1 MVEMDRKK
9 MFIIGGPNGA
19 GKTTASMEYLKDDL
33 DCLEFVNADNIA
45 FGLSPFRPDN
55 VAVTAGKIMLNR
67 IDELIKS
74 KENFAIEST
83 LSSKSLLEKIK
94 QAQLNDYDVILLF
107 YYLDSPDLAVKRVA
121 RRVENGG
128 HDIPIETIYRRYNR
142 GLENFFKIYKDNCQ
156 YWIMI
161 NNSDTNTSIIAEGN
175 IQNLII
181 HNQDIWLEI
190 KEKYGKTI

>member
-1 MVEMDRKK
+1 MDRKK

>member
-1 MVEMDRKK
+1 METNK
-9 MFIIGGPNGA
+9 MYIIAGPNGA

-67 IDELIKS
+67 IDDLIKS

-83 LSSKSLLEKIK
+83 LSSKSLTDKIK
-94 QAQLNDYDVILLF
+94 FAQYHGYEIIIMF
-107 YYLDSPDLAVKRVA
+107 YYLDSPDLAVERVK

-128 HDIPIETIYRRYNR
+128 HDIPLDTIHRRYHR
-142 GLENFFKIYKDNCQ
+142 GLENFFNIYKNNCQ
-156 YWIMI
+156 YWMMI
-161 NNSDTNTSIIAEGN
+161 NNSNTNTSIIAEGN
-175 IQNLII
+175 NQNLII
-181 HNQDIWLEI
+181 HNQVIWLEI
-190 KEKYGKTI
+190 RGKYGKEI

>member
-1 MVEMDRKK
+1 MDRKK

-19 GKTTASMEYLKDDL
+19 GKTTASMEYLKVDL

-45 FGLSPFRPDN
+45 LGLSPFRPDN

-128 HDIPIETIYRRYNR
+128 HDIPIETIYRRYIR